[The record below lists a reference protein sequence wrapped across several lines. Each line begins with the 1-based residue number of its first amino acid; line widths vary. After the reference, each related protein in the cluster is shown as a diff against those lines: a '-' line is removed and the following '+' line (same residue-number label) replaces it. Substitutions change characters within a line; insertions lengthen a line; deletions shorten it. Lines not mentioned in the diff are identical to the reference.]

1 MPINQCTA
9 RESASAA
16 QGIRKLVIRKSGNQ
30 ENLTDPA
37 TPLPDC
43 IDGEYCVEAFLARL
57 RLYWPLTKSLQTGLL
72 LSTGLAGYMSAR
84 CPVMHWY
91 DFLGL
96 GISLFMAIAGSTI
109 INMWYDRDIDA
120 VMNRTHHRPLADGRV
135 TPAEA
140 MHLGLVLSV
149 LGVGLA
155 VAMNPLYGLI
165 VFAGLFFDV
174 VVYTLWLKR
183 RTTWSIVWGGIAGGM
198 PVLAGRAY
206 GMGSIDGV
214 GILLSLAI
222 LFWIPTHILT
232 FSMRYFDDYQA
243 AKIPTFPSTYGF
255 PATRFTIALSSVIA
269 ALAIATAGVLIGIQW
284 GFVRVLAVMSA
295 GLFLLAV
302 ASVFRP
308 TERLNF
314 GLFKY
319 ASLYM
324 LSAMI
329 LLSI

>member
-1 MPINQCTA
+1 MKTI
-9 RESASAA
+9 
-16 QGIRKLVIRKSGNQ
+16 
-30 ENLTDPA
+30 LTK
-37 TPLPDC
+37 
-43 IDGEYCVEAFLARL
+43 L

-96 GISLFMAIAGSTI
+96 GFSLFMAIAGSTI

-135 TPAEA
+135 AASEA
-140 MHLGLVLSV
+140 LRLGLVLSI
-149 LGVGLA
+149 LGIGLA
-155 VAMNPLYGLI
+155 ILMSPLYGLI

-174 VVYTLWLKR
+174 IIYTLWLKR
-183 RTTWSIVWGGIAGGM
+183 RTCWSIIWGGIAGGM
-198 PVLAGRAY
+198 PILAGRVY
-206 GMGSIDGV
+206 GAGTIDGV
-214 GILLSLAI
+214 GILLTLAV

-243 AKIPTFPSTYGF
+243 AKIPTFPSTYNF
-255 PATRFTIALSSVIA
+255 HTTRVTIAISSILA
-269 ALAIATAGVLIGIQW
+269 ALSIGIAGVLIGMEW
-284 GFVRVLAVMSA
+284 GFVRLLAVLSG
-295 GLFLLAV
+295 GLFLLAL
-302 ASVFRP
+302 ASVVHP
-308 TERLNF
+308 TERVNF

-329 LLSI
+329 LLAL

>member
-1 MPINQCTA
+1 LKAI
-9 RESASAA
+9 
-16 QGIRKLVIRKSGNQ
+16 
-30 ENLTDPA
+30 
-37 TPLPDC
+37 
-43 IDGEYCVEAFLARL
+43 LAKI

-91 DFLGL
+91 NFLELGL
-96 GISLFMAIAGSTI
+96 SLFLAIAGSTI
-109 INMWYDRDIDA
+109 LNMWYDRDIDR
-120 VMNRTHHRPLADGRV
+120 VMNRTHHRPLADGRIA
-135 TPAEA
+135 PREA
-140 MHLGLVLSV
+140 LRLGLVLSV

-155 VAMNPLYGLI
+155 VWMSPLYGLI

-183 RTTWSIVWGGIAGGM
+183 RTCWSIVWGGISGGM
-198 PVLAGRAY
+198 PILAGRVF
-206 GMGSIDGV
+206 GLGHIDGI
-214 GILLSLAI
+214 GILLAMAV

-232 FSMRYFDDYQA
+232 FSMRYFDDYQS

-255 PATRFTIALSSVIA
+255 ATTRLTIAVSSVVA
-269 ALAIATAGVLIGIQW
+269 ALSIASAGVLIGVQW
-284 GFVRVLAVMSA
+284 GFVRLLAVLSA
-295 GLFLLAV
+295 GLFLLAT

-308 TERLNF
+308 TERVNF

-324 LSAMI
+324 LSAMV
-329 LLSI
+329 LLSL